1 MKVVF
6 VYPPQ
11 PQLLQPMAYVP
22 LGIGYM
28 GAVLEEA
35 GVEVEAVNL
44 AAYESIEDA
53 EYPDADYYGVSCVS
67 ATHHVAEQIVD
78 SLKGRG
84 TVVLGGAHPSVEP
97 DKVRASSKADIV
109 VTGEA
114 EYLMRDIVLG
124 VKTPQPLMDAGYI
137 RDLDTL
143 PYPARHLFPRDNVID
158 YTGIHGQEKGVPAT
172 TVITSRGCSYACLFC
187 CKSLKMLSR
196 YRYRSPSNTVG
207 ELRQIMDNYGV
218 EHVRF
223 VDDEFTLNMGNT
235 MKLMKAMR
243 GLELTYVCITRV
255 DALNRELV
263 REMKMSGCVE
273 IHVGVETGSD
283 KLLRLMNKQTT
294 SKDLLDGVKMMK
306 SEGMRVKTYLMT
318 RFPGE
323 TEEDR
328 EATIRW
334 VREAKPD
341 KLTLSV
347 FTPLPGSEI
356 AESIPSG
363 SPVWY
368 YRDNDEEFL
377 QYRARLMEAAGID

>member
-6 VYPPQ
+6 IYPPQ
-11 PQLLQPMAYVP
+11 PQLLQPMSYIP
-22 LGIGYM
+22 LGIAYM
-28 GAVLEEA
+28 GAVLEAA

-44 AAYESIEDA
+44 AAYESIEDVK
-53 EYPDADYYGVSCVS
+53 YPDADWYGVSCVS
-67 ATHHVAEQIVD
+67 ATHKVAEQIVD

-84 TVVLGGAHPSVEP
+84 RVVLGGAHPSVEP
-97 DKVRASSKADIV
+97 DKVRAESNADIV
-109 VTGEA
+109 VAGEA
-114 EYLMRDIVLG
+114 EYLMRDLVLG
-124 VKTPQPLMDAGYI
+124 DVEPQPLMDAGYI

-143 PYPARHLFPRDNVID
+143 LYPARHLFHKSNIID
-158 YTGIHGQEKGVPAT
+158 YTGIHGQEKGTPAT
-172 TVITSRGCSYACLFC
+172 TVLTSRGCSYACLFC
-187 CKSLKMLSR
+187 CKAHKMLSR

-207 ELRQIMDNYGV
+207 ELMQIMDNYGV

-235 MKLMKAMR
+235 MKLMKTM
-243 GLELTYVCITRV
+243 GNLELTWVCITRV

-263 REMKMSGCVE
+263 KEMKLSGCRE

-283 KLLRLMNKQTT
+283 KLLHLMNKQTT
-294 SKDLLDGVKMMK
+294 SKDLLEGVKMIK
-306 SEGMRVKTYLMT
+306 QEGVRVKTYLMT

-334 VREAKPD
+334 ISEAKPD

-356 AESIPSG
+356 AETIPEG

-368 YRDNDEEFL
+368 YRDDDEEFL
-377 QYRARLMEAAGID
+377 QYRSRLMEAAGID